1 MMIGGGLL
9 FVIVVVLIF
18 LIATPQG
25 KDFLHQIGFPGVQT
39 EEGFQCPY
47 AKHGDKDDK
56 MGGGKC
62 SNKVQGMEV
71 GDFAPFK

>member
-1 MMIGGGLL
+1 MIGGGLL
-9 FVIVVVLIF
+9 FVIIVVVIF

-47 AKHGDKDDK
+47 AKHGDDDK

-62 SNKVQGMEV
+62 NNKVQGMEV

>member
-47 AKHGDKDDK
+47 AKHGDNDDK

>member
-1 MMIGGGLL
+1 MISGLL
-9 FVIVVVLIF
+9 LLIILTVVF

-25 KDFLHQIGFPGVQT
+25 KFLHQIGFPGVQT

-47 AKHGDKDDK
+47 AKHGDDDK

-62 SNKVQGMEV
+62 SNKYKVW
-71 GDFAPFK
+71 K